1 MRRKLL
7 QTIRKEMQ
15 TMKKLIDIFVP
26 DQSDNPV
33 LVSAISFQDSA
44 TWPTAENCMYIDERL
59 LQCFAE
65 KLISPAFQKYDKT
78 KILIMIGNFLQ
89 SKEYELNGLYES
101 TQFEY
106 GPIANYDMTESSR
119 DEDRATTSG
128 DSTESS
134 TSFDSTTQKDTGKTV
149 SSGTASNTNIHS
161 LQRSG
166 NIGVTSSQQLIE
178 AQRGVLTFDFIQ
190 YVADLIN
197 ENFCS
202 TFWIPDR
209 DHIGEL
215 EVLL

>member
-1 MRRKLL
+1 
-7 QTIRKEMQ
+7 
-15 TMKKLIDIFVP
+15 MKKLIDIFVN
-26 DQSDNPV
+26 DEHDNPV
-33 LVSAISFQDSA
+33 LISAIAFPETA
-44 TWPTAENCMYIDERL
+44 TWDDITVTKAIDERL
-59 LQCFAE
+59 RLCFSE
-65 KLISPAFQKYDKT
+65 KPISPAFQSMDKLD
-78 KILIMIGNFLQ
+78 ILQAMGDFL
-89 SKEYELNGLYES
+89 SGKEYELNGLYES

-106 GPIANYDMTESSR
+106 DPIANYDMTESSR

-149 SSGTASNTNIHS
+149 SSGTASNTNIHT

>member
-1 MRRKLL
+1 
-7 QTIRKEMQ
+7 
-15 TMKKLIDIFVP
+15 MKKLIDIFVN
-26 DQSDNPV
+26 DEHDNPV
-33 LVSAISFQDSA
+33 LVSAISFQDTA
-44 TWPTAENCMYIDERL
+44 NWPTTENCMYIDERL
-59 LQCFAE
+59 RQCFSE
-65 KLISPAFQKYDKT
+65 KPISPAFQSMDRLD
-78 KILIMIGNFLQ
+78 ILVMIGDFLQ

-106 GPIANYDMTESSR
+106 DPIANYDMTESSR

-149 SSGTASNTNIHS
+149 SSGTANNTNIHT

-202 TFWIPDR
+202 SFWIPDR
-209 DHIGEL
+209 DHIREMEGFL
-215 EVLL
+215 

>member
-1 MRRKLL
+1 ML
-7 QTIRKEMQ
+7 QQIRKEMQ
-15 TMKKLIDIFVP
+15 KMKKLIDIFVN
-26 DQSDNPV
+26 DEHDNPV
-33 LVSAISFQDSA
+33 LISAIAFPETA
-44 TWPTAENCMYIDERL
+44 TWDDITITKAIDERIRL
-59 LQCFAE
+59 CFSE
-65 KLISPAFQKYDKT
+65 KPVSPAFQSMDKLD
-78 KILIMIGNFLQ
+78 ILQAMGDFL
-89 SKEYELNGLYES
+89 SGKEYELNGLYET

-106 GPIANYDMTESSR
+106 DPIANYDMTESSR

-128 DSTESS
+128 NSTESS

-149 SSGTASNTNIHS
+149 SSGTANNTNIHS

-209 DHIGEL
+209 DHIREL
-215 EVLL
+215 EALL

>member
-1 MRRKLL
+1 
-7 QTIRKEMQ
+7 
-15 TMKKLIDIFVP
+15 MKKLIDIFVN
-26 DQSDNPV
+26 DEHDNPV
-33 LVSAISFQDSA
+33 LISAIAFPESA
-44 TWPTAENCMYIDERL
+44 TWDDITVTKAIDERL
-59 LQCFAE
+59 RLCFSE
-65 KLISPAFQKYDKT
+65 KPISPAFQSMDKLD
-78 KILIMIGNFLQ
+78 ILQAMGDFL
-89 SKEYELNGLYES
+89 SGKEYELNGLYES

-106 GPIANYDMTESSR
+106 DPIANYDMTETSR

-128 DSTESS
+128 NSTESS

-149 SSGTASNTNIHS
+149 SSGTANNTNIHS

-215 EVLL
+215 EAFL

>member
-1 MRRKLL
+1 
-7 QTIRKEMQ
+7 
-15 TMKKLIDIFVP
+15 MKKLIDIFVN
-26 DQSDNPV
+26 DEHDNPV
-33 LVSAISFQDSA
+33 LIGAIALPETA
-44 TWPTAENCMYIDERL
+44 TWDDITVTKAIDERIRL
-59 LQCFAE
+59 CFSE
-65 KLISPAFQKYDKT
+65 KPISPAFQSWDKLD
-78 KILIMIGNFLQ
+78 ILQAMGDFL
-89 SKEYELNGLYES
+89 SGKEYELNGLYES

-106 GPIANYDMTESSR
+106 DPIANYDMTESSR
-119 DEDRATTSG
+119 DEDRATTG
-128 DSTESS
+128 GESTESS

-149 SSGTASNTNIHS
+149 SSGTANNTNIHS

-202 TFWIPDR
+202 AFWIPDR

-215 EVLL
+215 EAFL